1 MALTKE
7 SGEASTRGHQ
17 AGGASGANA
26 DSEGHEASGDGAGE
40 APAAVKVAA
49 EVVGRA
55 RVTMERMRMWLLGLL
70 RPRRPPP
77 PPILGPSTVQPCS
90 SQPSGVVGLERRG
103 EAGGVRKR
111 LRSRPALVAAA
122 AQVAAPQGAAQVVAA
137 GMQRA

>member
-1 MALTKE
+1 MEARAEGAMALTKE

-111 LRSRPALVAAA
+111 LRCALGGVPGGVSRVAASA
-122 AQVAAPQGAAQVVAA
+122 
-137 GMQRA
+137 